1 MELYT
6 SYLRVSTVSQ
16 GQSGLGIDSQKSI
29 INNYLKCILPVNE
42 FIDIESGTKKGNDR
56 QGLKDA
62 LAYCKE
68 HKTKL
73 IIAKLDRLSRSVSF
87 ISQLMESDVEFV
99 ICDMPTANRFT
110 IHIFSALA
118 EQEARFISER
128 TKSALAELKK
138 KGKILGCPKN
148 LTSEARKKG
157 TNALILKAQNNTNN
171 KKATALIVSLR
182 RDNMSYRK
190 IADQLN
196 NCGFKT
202 STDKEFSGS
211 QVMILFDR
219 YNTNLN
225 SQITI

>member
-1 MELYT
+1 MENYT

-29 INNYLKCILPVNE
+29 INNYLKGVLPVNE

-87 ISQLMESDVEFV
+87 ISHLMESDVEFV
-99 ICDMPTANRFT
+99 ICDMPTANKFT

-148 LTSEARKKG
+148 LTNEARAKG
-157 TNALILKAQNNTNN
+157 TNALILKAQINTNN

-182 RDNMSYRK
+182 RDNVSYGK

-196 NCGFKT
+196 NCCFKT
-202 STDKEFSGS
+202 STGKEFSGS
-211 QVMILFDR
+211 QVMILFER
-219 YNTNLN
+219 HNANLN

>member
-29 INNYLKCILPVNE
+29 INNYLKGILPVNE

-87 ISQLMESDVEFV
+87 ISQLMESDDEFV
-99 ICDMPTANRFT
+99 ICDMPTANKFT

-138 KGKILGCPKN
+138 KDRVLGTPKN
-148 LTSEARKKG
+148 LTNEARTKG

-182 RDNMSYRK
+182 RENMSYRK

-196 NCGFKT
+196 NCSFKT
-202 STDKEFSGS
+202 STDKEFSSS
-211 QVMILFDR
+211 QVLILFDR
-219 YNTNLN
+219 YNANLN
-225 SQITI
+225 IQITI